1 MDRVLVFLGICF
13 WLTSCV
19 VTPPEGGLPVI
30 ESTSIAGGNNDKYIN
45 AMKQSV
51 GRGELAHSYSEGNQ
65 ISPVSLRNC
74 KEWGM
79 LNPRRYR
86 IDIRGLTNGRI
97 ALGFVRVEWSL
108 LGLKSNDTG
117 YALMS
122 EDGVVLAW
130 LENGGSDPYNSENIF
145 RLVKQGESS
154 NKSYLWNQS
163 LDKRL
168 EAFNRKANSEER
180 ARRAAIE
187 KVEFMRRQ
195 KEREAA
201 EMKRQK
207 EREVAEMKRQ
217 KEREV
222 ALAAELA
229 ADKRTIEKFRA
240 NAKPLTEKQTAAINL
255 ALKTLY
261 KSKDIILEF
270 VQGSLKTEKLLVDLE
285 RWTIVVVERGGTKPR
300 AVWFDVE
307 VDDSGLLR
315 DRVSVSKVRL
325 K

>member
-1 MDRVLVFLGICF
+1 M
-13 WLTSCV
+13 
-19 VTPPEGGLPVI
+19 PVI
-30 ESTSIAGGNNDKYIN
+30 ESTSIAGGNNNKYIN

-51 GRGELAHSYSEGNQ
+51 RRGELAHSYSEGNQ
-65 ISPVSLRNC
+65 FSPVSLRNC

-79 LNPRRYR
+79 LNPSSFSSEGRRYR
-86 IDIRGLTNGRI
+86 IDIHDLTNGRI

-108 LGLKSNDTG
+108 LGLKSNDTA

-130 LENGGSDPYNSENIF
+130 LENGGSDPYTSENIS

-154 NKSYLWNQS
+154 NKSYSWNRS

-168 EAFNRKANSEER
+168 EAFKRKAYSEER

-187 KVEFMRRQ
+187 KVEFMKRQ

-207 EREVAEMKRQ
+207 EREA
-217 KEREV
+217 

-270 VQGSLKTEKLLVDLE
+270 IQGSLKTEKLLVDLE

-300 AVWFDVE
+300 AVCFDVE

-325 K
+325 KSL